1 MFKSLGKFSKE
12 KLMKKAFF
20 YLSKVGLEKREA
32 FLYPAELSGGM
43 KKRVAIARAVSHKPK
58 FLLLDD
64 PTAGLDPVKTNMIFK
79 IIRQLSEELK
89 TTVLTVTSDM
99 KGALNFF
106 KYIVILED
114 SKIHWKGDSSEA
126 KKKPTEYMK
135 KLFYGV

>member
-1 MFKSLGKFSKE
+1 
-12 KLMKKAFF
+12 MKKAFF

-32 FLYPAELSGGM
+32 FLYPAELSGGL

-99 KGALNFF
+99 KGALIFLN
-106 KYIVILED
+106 
-114 SKIHWKGDSSEA
+114 
-126 KKKPTEYMK
+126 T
-135 KLFYGV
+135 